1 MEAQNLNHQTA
12 REVLE
17 TNSFFFFFGVIHGFY
32 FAFKRDRRAR
42 LLDNGNELV
51 ECEVNDA
58 RGKG

>member
-1 MEAQNLNHQTA
+1 MQRNQLG
-12 REVLE
+12 
-17 TNSFFFFFGVIHGFY
+17 SIGVIHGFY